1 MTKKLLAI
9 LFSALMIVTCM
20 AGCST
25 TEEVWVSVE
34 EEGETNKEERTKR
47 TTTGEGET
55 GEDEETG
62 KTTKTKK
69 TTKDKGNKKTIE
81 FTPVADSFAKYDMK
95 GEVSIAVDTVRPTDY
110 DWMFDCLQKMYPNIT
125 FTFDMWAH
133 SSNDDGREYL
143 SSRMKTGTAA
153 NIMWDEAGE
162 LPTYLAQGWIY
173 PITDLLAKD
182 PEYNNVP
189 ANLKKDYT
197 FGGTATGDTKHG
209 SKAEVYAAPHQAT
222 FETVTFNMDLLAQTG
237 MKLPALEWSMTDYE
251 EYLKAGDKL
260 FNDGKAVAVTDLFEA
275 YNRVC
280 FYETAKTGGNY
291 GVRAYNW
298 DTKKMEVEYLITG
311 AKQFRAWREMLPGV
325 EGWNAAQSK
334 DSQGKNLLS
343 SKLGLTN
350 YKNAWKNGKALME
363 DDINVYVDKYPKQVK
378 FNFKM
383 WTAPNYKGKMMMH
396 VDHCFI
402 TSTTPA
408 DRIEACYQVLR
419 FMTFSTNGNLARL
432 EQYEAKNKGIYTLN
446 SVVYFPTTTN
456 KTVLDKFSKLDCT
469 TEVHDYYL
477 KNLQNC
483 GRYDTFKLVPELRDL
498 TSTHLQSW
506 LNNITDGFDKTAE
519 LREGA
524 EKFNDAMAKA
534 WDTFHKSLADN
545 QKKLGK

>member
-34 EEGETNKEERTKR
+34 EEGDTQSNRTRNTTVGEEETN
-47 TTTGEGET
+47 ET
-55 GEDEETG
+55 DAAG
-62 KTTKTKK
+62 KTSKTKK
-69 TTKDKGNKKTIE
+69 GNGKGEKKTIE

-95 GEVSIAVDTVRPTDY
+95 GAVSIAVDTVRPTDY
-110 DWMFDCLQKMYPNIT
+110 DWMFDCLQKLYPNIT

-143 SSRMKTGTAA
+143 SSRAKTGTMA
-153 NIMWDEAGE
+153 NIIWDEAGE
-162 LPTYLAQGWIY
+162 LPNYLAQGWIY
-173 PITDLLAKD
+173 PITDLVAKD
-182 PEYNNVP
+182 PEYKNVP
-189 ANLKKDYT
+189 QNLKKDYT
-197 FGGTATGDTKHG
+197 FGGKENGDTKYG

-237 MKLPALEWSMTDYE
+237 MKLPGLEWSMEDYE
-251 EYLKAGDKL
+251 KYLRAGDKL
-260 FNDGKAVAVTDLFEA
+260 FNDKKAVGITDLFEA

-280 FYETAKTGGNY
+280 FYETSKKGGNY
-291 GVRAYNW
+291 GTRAYNW
-298 DTKKMEVEYLITG
+298 DTKKMEVEYLVTG

-325 EGWNAAQSK
+325 EGWNVAQSK
-334 DSQGKNLLS
+334 NSEGQNLMQAT
-343 SKLGLTN
+343 LGLTN
-350 YKNAWKNGKALME
+350 YKNAWKQGKALME
-363 DDINVYVDKYPKQVK
+363 DDLNVYVDKYSKQVK
-378 FNFKM
+378 FNYKM
-383 WTAPNYKGKMMMH
+383 WTTPNYKGKMMMH

-408 DRIEACYQVLR
+408 DRIEACYQALR

-432 EQYEAKNKGIYTLN
+432 EQYETKNKGIYNLN

-469 TEVHDYYL
+469 TEVHEYYL
-477 KNLQNC
+477 KNLQSC

-498 TSTHLQSW
+498 TSKHLQSW
-506 LNNITDGFDKTAE
+506 LNNITDGYDKTAE
-519 LREGA
+519 LREAA
-524 EKFNDAMAKA
+524 EKFNTDMTAA
-534 WDTFHKSLADN
+534 WDTFHKTLADN
-545 QKKLGK
+545 QKKLKK